1 MRCSKSCYLRDFE
14 LVDLFDNG
22 VIEQVDYFA
31 MVKEVSKF
39 DNISINQFITAAI
52 CEKLTALQTENYL
65 EKRSK
70 KGSKE
75 KFLSVLDK
83 APDIKPEEYD
93 M

>member
-1 MRCSKSCYLRDFE
+1 MSTLSIRIPDSYHT
-14 LVDLFDNG
+14 
-22 VIEQVDYFA
+22 
-31 MVKEVSKF
+31 MVKEVSKI

-52 CEKLTALQTENYL
+52 GEKLTALQTENYL

-75 KFLSVLDK
+75 KFLAVLDK
-83 APDIKPEEYD
+83 APDIRPEEYD

>member
-1 MRCSKSCYLRDFE
+1 MEEKMSTLSIRIPDSYHT
-14 LVDLFDNG
+14 
-22 VIEQVDYFA
+22 

-52 CEKLTALQTENYL
+52 GEKLTALQTENYL

-83 APDIKPEEYD
+83 APDIRPEEYD